1 MLVLHL
7 MLHQAAHLQ
16 LTVDMCLHFQICNL
30 INILSKILLQFLW
43 LRFFLLLSFH
53 IKKSKEFAK
62 YGNEFGVILSDISK
76 TPGRIIL
83 NCQIV
88 LILDRDAI
96 TQSKI
101 F

>member
-1 MLVLHL
+1 MLR
-7 MLHQAAHLQ
+7 QAAHLQ
-16 LTVDMCLHFQICNL
+16 PTVDMCLHFQICNL
-30 INILSKILLQFLW
+30 INILSEILRQLLW

-62 YGNEFGVILSDISK
+62 YGSEFSVILRAISK

-88 LILDRDAI
+88 LKLDREAI